1 MPLFRKRPDAKYDAR
16 GRAAS
21 LGSIETMGN
30 DEPSPVVLAGIGSA
44 GIKRLSQ
51 HWKTAAEYDVANR
64 IAAVFSYDL
73 NSANMRSWLP
83 ALQAAGVDARSV
95 VPEYTPYADGFLRRP
110 DAWMQHQ
117 ASITADVERMIAE
130 LRRIVTR
137 AGSRAQLVVV
147 YLGYGGHARLGHVI
161 YRMLREECSEAT
173 MLPVIVLPSEPALER
188 NIRDFALWEETLNTI
203 DAATPILLTDNALG
217 DPVDVDAIAITALAG
232 AELAAAQNASVRR
245 LTELVA
251 GHEQAGN
258 KFLSVS
264 QMRLPFRESAEQGRT
279 YRRAL
284 FSRAERTHDGI
295 AERGTVA
302 ERAAELADA
311 IWKMSEPGPSS
322 NTVTCRLAENPDT
335 DQEQAIICVLPF
347 DRPTVEVL
355 EENVSDLLRRDEH
368 RAAFPNTVV
377 ALAAGKAGR
386 QHLAGQVEAVISKI
400 HGSDNTPAAVL
411 DILSNTPRA
420 ADTGARALT
429 RGQARRARSAV
440 DARPERQ
447 MPIGRRT

>member
-1 MPLFRKRPDAKYDAR
+1 M
-16 GRAAS
+16 
-21 LGSIETMGN
+21 
-30 DEPSPVVLAGIGSA
+30 
-44 GIKRLSQ
+44 
-51 HWKTAAEYDVANR
+51 
-64 IAAVFSYDL
+64 
-73 NSANMRSWLP
+73 
-83 ALQAAGVDARSV
+83 

-117 ASITADVERMIAE
+117 ASITADVERMIDE

-173 MLPVIVLPSEPALER
+173 MLPVIALPSEPALER
-188 NIRDFALWEETLNTI
+188 NIRDFALWEETLNTV
-203 DAATPILLTDNALG
+203 DAATPVLLTDNALG

-232 AELAAAQNASVRR
+232 AELAAAQNPSVRR

-295 AERGTVA
+295 AERGTIA
-302 ERAAELADA
+302 ERAAELAEA
-311 IWKMSEPGPSS
+311 IWKMSEPGPAT
-322 NTVTCRLAENPDT
+322 NTITCRLADNPDT

-347 DRPTVEVL
+347 DRLTVQVL
-355 EENVSDLLRRDEH
+355 EENVTDLLRRDEH
-368 RAAFPNTVV
+368 RAAFPNTVI
-377 ALAAGKAGR
+377 AFAAGKAGR
-386 QHLAGQVEAVISKI
+386 QNLAGQVEAVISKI
-400 HGSDNTPAAVL
+400 YGSDNTPAAVL

-429 RGQARRARSAV
+429 RGQARRAQSAV

-447 MPIGRRT
+447 MPGGRRA